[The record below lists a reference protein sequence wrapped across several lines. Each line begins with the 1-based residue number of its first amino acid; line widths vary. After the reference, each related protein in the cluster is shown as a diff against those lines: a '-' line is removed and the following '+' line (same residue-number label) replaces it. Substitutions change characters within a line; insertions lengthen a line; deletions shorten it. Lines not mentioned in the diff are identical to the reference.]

1 MIDEGR
7 VLMRRAD
14 PSALGLADFAVTTF
28 LASLYNIVG
37 GAIMPLAAFFVLAL
51 CFGGL
56 AEFVAGLFEYGRE
69 NTFGATVYTSYGA
82 LYLALAGFGWLVLEG
97 HIAGA
102 AIRLGLAWI
111 VLAYAAM
118 NLTFLLESMWIN
130 RIVSLVFLAIE
141 ATEILLVIGYFS
153 GEMAGTGL
161 VAIAGGVGILTAL
174 LAWYA
179 SGAALVNGMAGT
191 TVLPVGEPAARHITE
206 ETIPSFR
213 RHAA

>member
-7 VLMRRAD
+7 MLMRRAD
-14 PSALGLADFAVTTF
+14 PSALGLAAFAVTTF

-37 GAIMPLAAFFVLAL
+37 GAIMPAAAFFVLAL

-69 NTFGATVYTSYGA
+69 NAFGATVYTSYGA
-82 LYLALAGFGWLVLEG
+82 LYLALAAFGWLGLQG
-97 HIAGA
+97 HIAGL
-102 AIRLGLAWI
+102 AIRLGLGWI
-111 VLAYAAM
+111 VLAYAVM
-118 NLTFLLESMWIN
+118 NLMFLVESIWIDAAT
-130 RIVSLVFLAIE
+130 SLVFLATE

-179 SGAALVNGMAGT
+179 SGAALVNSMAGT
-191 TVLPVGEPAARHITE
+191 TVFPVGQRAVRQITE
-206 ETIPSFR
+206 DTVSSFR